1 MREAIV
7 RYPVNTVSKGM
18 KQRVELH
25 RYLGYRRLRCH
36 YAQRSMVV
44 CLHSRLKQFRRYF
57 DKKKTPTKDNFT
69 NRPNHSSPVFSLS
82 RNAKHASSHFYVID
96 HAFNTARAQCQSS
109 NNWVHKDFR
118 VPFFHD
124 SNSSC
129 RKKITQPHPQQTTR
143 ESFHLN
149 AWVHRKLNSKG
160 APFSKRTNRTFEH
173 GLNLRFFTVFVIFQ
187 IWRGKYY
194 LSRKPSSQA

>member
-109 NNWVHKDFR
+109 NNCVHKDFR

-187 IWRGKYY
+187 I
-194 LSRKPSSQA
+194 

>member
-18 KQRVELH
+18 KQQVKLR

-36 YAQRSMVV
+36 SAQRSMVL
-44 CLHSRLKQFRRYF
+44 CLHSRLKQFRRHF

-82 RNAKHASSHFYVID
+82 RKAKHASSHFYVID
-96 HAFNTARAQCQSS
+96 HAFNTVRAQCQSS
-109 NNWVHKDFR
+109 NNCVHKDFR
-118 VPFFHD
+118 VSFFH
-124 SNSSC
+124 
-129 RKKITQPHPQQTTR
+129 
-143 ESFHLN
+143 N
-149 AWVHRKLNSKG
+149 AWLHRRLNSKG
-160 APFSKRTNRTFEH
+160 HLFQKGQIRRTFEH
-173 GLNLRFFTVFVIFQ
+173 GLNLRFFIVFVIFQ

-194 LSRKPSSQA
+194 LSRKPSSQG

>member
-18 KQRVELH
+18 KQRVELR

-44 CLHSRLKQFRRYF
+44 CLHTRLKHFRRHF

-82 RNAKHASSHFYVID
+82 RKAKHASSHFYVID

-109 NNWVHKDFR
+109 NNCVHKDFR
-118 VPFFHD
+118 VSFFHD
-124 SNSSC
+124 LNSCC
-129 RKKITQPHPQQTTR
+129 RKKNNPATSTTDH
-143 ESFHLN
+143 E
-149 AWVHRKLNSKG
+149 RKLILKCVVTPQIEFKWT
-160 APFSKRTNRTFEH
+160 PFSKRANPADF
-173 GLNLRFFTVFVIFQ
+173 
-187 IWRGKYY
+187 
-194 LSRKPSSQA
+194 